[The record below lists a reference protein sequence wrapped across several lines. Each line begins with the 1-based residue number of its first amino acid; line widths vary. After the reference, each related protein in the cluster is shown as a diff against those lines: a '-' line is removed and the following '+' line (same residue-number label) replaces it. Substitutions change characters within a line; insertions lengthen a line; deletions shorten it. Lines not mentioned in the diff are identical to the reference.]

1 MAIFRCSLR
10 GGAERCPAQIAI
22 ATVLLATATLSA
34 QAKDPYPVDWKKAGA
49 EALDHFTDLLR
60 IDTSNPPGNESKAA
74 LYLKQVL
81 EKEGISC
88 RLFALEPDRANLVAR
103 LKGSGAKKALLV
115 MGHTDVVGVQ
125 KEKWTFDPFTPTR
138 KDGYIYARGA
148 VDDKDNLTA
157 GLMLMLLLKR
167 SNVKLDRDV
176 IFLAEA
182 GEEGTTRVGIDY
194 MVDQHWPEI
203 EAEYALT
210 EGGATAARDGKV
222 RYVGISATEK
232 VPRPV
237 HLIAHGP
244 AGHGSRPTPDN
255 AVLRLASAVAKVG
268 TWQAPM
274 RLNETTR
281 AYFERLATIS
291 SPEEA
296 RRYNHIGDPAA
307 APAIEKYFA
316 QHELSHDAILRTTI
330 VPTIIKAGFRTNV
343 IPSEADATLDVRAL
357 PDENL
362 DRFYGELRRVIGDP
376 NVEVVPSKLRGRP
389 VSRPSRLDTDMFRA
403 LEHAQRRMF
412 PGAITLPQMSGGATD
427 NAQLRAKGVEAYG
440 FGPIVDER
448 DSHGAHSDDE
458 RVAETSIP
466 KLVEYLWYAA
476 LEVAAAH

>member
-1 MAIFRCSLR
+1 MGIFRCSAL
-10 GGAERCPAQIAI
+10 AA
-22 ATVLLATATLSA
+22 VFATALTA
-34 QAKDPYPVDWKKAGA
+34 QTVDWKKAGA
-49 EALDHFTDLLR
+49 EAIEHFTDLLR
-60 IDTSNPPGNESKAA
+60 IDTSNPPGNETKAA

-81 EKEGISC
+81 AKEGISS

-103 LKGSGAKKALLV
+103 LKGSGAKKPLLV

-138 KDGYIYARGA
+138 KNGYIYARGSS
-148 VDDKDNLTA
+148 DDKDIVIA
-157 GLMLMLLLKR
+157 SLMLMILLKR
-167 SNVKLDRDV
+167 SDVKLDRDV

-182 GEEGTTRVGIDY
+182 GEEGTTRVGIDF

-203 EAEYALT
+203 ESEYALT
-210 EGGATAARDGKV
+210 EGGSTVARDGKV

-232 VPRPV
+232 IPRPV
-237 HLIAHGP
+237 HLVAHGP

-255 AVLRLASAVAKVG
+255 AVLRLASAVAKAG

-274 RLNETTR
+274 RLNDTTR

-296 RRYNHIGDPAA
+296 QRYNHIGDPAA

-316 QHELSHDAILRTTI
+316 RYELSHDAILRTTI
-330 VPTIIKAGFRTNV
+330 VPTLIKAGFRTNV

-357 PDENL
+357 PDEDL
-362 DRFYGELRRVIGDP
+362 DKFYAELRRVIADP
-376 NVEVVPSKLRGRP
+376 KVEVVPSKLRGRP
-389 VSRPSRLDTDMFRA
+389 VSRPSRLDTDMFHA
-403 LEHAQRRMF
+403 LEHAQHRMF

-440 FGPIVDER
+440 FGPIVEEHDG
-448 DSHGAHSDDE
+448 HGAHSDDE
-458 RVAETSIP
+458 RVVETSIP